1 MGEPRGGC
9 FQDVRRGIF
18 NNTGDKETERE
29 FPQTH
34 RIMEEHMKW
43 HDAIEV
49 AVRIKHLEEKC
60 NSLFC
65 KVFGLNQRRM
75 FIIKRLWIDSMENRD
90 AYGYEEIGVVQTKD
104 EADRIRGLEYIPKS
118 KYPWPLD
125 YAYEFKGD
133 NVPRF
138 IAKEITSI
146 S

>member
-1 MGEPRGGC
+1 
-9 FQDVRRGIF
+9 
-18 NNTGDKETERE
+18 
-29 FPQTH
+29 
-34 RIMEEHMKW
+34 MKW

-104 EADRIRGLEYIPKS
+104 EADRIKR
-118 KYPWPLD
+118 
-125 YAYEFKGD
+125 
-133 NVPRF
+133 
-138 IAKEITSI
+138 KENQMERSAVNSSNIRVGGEE
-146 S
+146 